1 MSSQIFKQK
10 FSSTILFDFLNDI
23 CKSNSPYILNKETFK
38 IVLIKEESL
47 NKFLSS
53 IEPYYYNSKK
63 HYLKKPM
70 NINNLFTIV
79 RQICNY
85 LKIEYTSEIKYFK
98 SKYEIVYYIFN
109 DKSF

>member
-53 IEPYYYNSKK
+53 IEPY
-63 HYLKKPM
+63 
-70 NINNLFTIV
+70 
-79 RQICNY
+79 
-85 LKIEYTSEIKYFK
+85 
-98 SKYEIVYYIFN
+98 
-109 DKSF
+109 